1 MKIVLCKG
9 QFMGPISGADESLVT
24 YATQLKRAGHQASV
38 LTLYPHPS
46 AAQYEE
52 PLKEAGVEVL
62 RITDHKVHVLLALLR
77 NATRRLSHFSNGSPR
92 FLHKD
97 AERITRRIARRY
109 VRECHDYFHRSRA
122 DIVHVLTPDAAT
134 PVLIDASNAANVP
147 VIYQE
152 MGTPYYSAE
161 HEPYYERL
169 IESLPLCAEI
179 AALSPKL
186 ANLCRDRYRTRRPV
200 SVLPIM
206 VEDMRNG
213 HATQATRETVT
224 FGFAARFDAMKGPL
238 NLIKAFASI
247 DLPSVRLRMAGA
259 GPQASQIENQTAE
272 LRLGDRCDLPGAYTN
287 RKQKTAFYASLDVFV
302 LPSLAEGTPNCVIEA
317 MSFGLP
323 VIASSVGGVPE
334 VVTPDVGIL
343 VAAGDELALAAA
355 MRKLAE
361 NKTLRLRMG
370 QAARERYE
378 KLFTP
383 DAVLPMMIDTYRRAA
398 QRKVGWT
405 ANASDVAVGRL
416 SASLYAHSWLQ
427 AEHVD

>member
-24 YATQLKRAGHQASV
+24 YATQLKRSGHEATV

-46 AAQYEE
+46 AAQYEG

-62 RITDHKVHVLLALLR
+62 RITDHKAHVLLDLAR
-77 NATRRLSHFSNGSPR
+77 NATRRISHFSNGSQR

-97 AERITRRIARRY
+97 AERITRRIAKGYGRKCF
-109 VRECHDYFHRSRA
+109 EYFNRSGA
-122 DIVHVLTPDAAT
+122 DVVHVLTPDAAT
-134 PVLIDASNAANVP
+134 PVLIDASNAAKVP

-179 AALSPKL
+179 AALSPAL
-186 ANLCRDRYRTRRPV
+186 ADLCRDRYRTRSPV

-206 VEDMRNG
+206 VEDLRHG
-213 HATQATRETVT
+213 DVIQAIKETVT
-224 FGFAARFDAMKGPL
+224 FGFAARFAPMKGPL
-238 NLIKAFASI
+238 NLIRAFSRVH
-247 DLPSVRLRMAGA
+247 LPNARLRMAGA
-259 GPQASQIENQTAE
+259 GSQASQMETQIVQ
-272 LRLGDRCDLPGAYTN
+272 LGLSDRCDLPGAYTN
-287 RKQKTAFYASLDVFV
+287 RKKKIAFYTSLDVFV
-302 LPSLAEGTPNCVIEA
+302 LPSLGEGTPNCVIEA

-323 VIASSVGGVPE
+323 VIVTAVGGVPE

-343 VAAGDELALAAA
+343 VPPGDDVALAGALQ
-355 MRKLAE
+355 KLAE
-361 NKTLRLRMG
+361 DKTLRLRMG
-370 QAARERYE
+370 QCARDRYE

-383 DAVLPMMIDTYRRAA
+383 EVVLPVMLDTYRRVA
-398 QRKVGWT
+398 QRKVGSPPTYLVPQQIVPW
-405 ANASDVAVGRL
+405 SV
-416 SASLYAHSWLQ
+416 
-427 AEHVD
+427 

>member
-1 MKIVLCKG
+1 
-9 QFMGPISGADESLVT
+9 MGPISGADESLVT
-24 YATQLKRAGHQASV
+24 YATQLKRSGHEASV

-46 AAQYEE
+46 AAQYEA
-52 PLKEAGVEVL
+52 PLKEARVEVL
-62 RITDHKVHVLLALLR
+62 RITDHKVHVLLALAR
-77 NATRRLSHFSNGSPR
+77 DAARYFSHFSNGSQR

-97 AERITRRIARRY
+97 AERITRRVANRYARQCF
-109 VRECHDYFHRSRA
+109 EYFNRSGA

-179 AALSPKL
+179 AALSPQL
-186 ANLCRDRYRTRRPV
+186 ANLCVDRYRTRRPV

-206 VEDMRNG
+206 VEDLRNG
-213 HATQATRETVT
+213 HTLHATKETVT
-224 FGFAARFDAMKGPL
+224 FGFAARFEPMKGPL
-238 NLIKAFASI
+238 NLTRAFSRLH
-247 DLPSVRLRMAGA
+247 LPNARLRMAGA
-259 GPQASQIENQTAE
+259 GSQTSQMETQIAE
-272 LRLGDRCDLPGAYTN
+272 LGLSDRCDLPGAYTN
-287 RKQKTAFYASLDVFV
+287 RKQKIAFYTSLDVFV

-334 VVTPDVGIL
+334 VVTPDAGIL
-343 VAAGDELALAAA
+343 VPPGDEVALAGAL
-355 MRKLAE
+355 RKLAE
-361 NKTLRLRMG
+361 NKPLRLKMG
-370 QAARERYE
+370 QCARDRYE

-383 DAVLPMMIDTYRRAA
+383 ERVLPAMLDTYRRVA
-398 QRKVGWT
+398 QKKVGST
-405 ANASDVAVGRL
+405 SIIPDVAIN
-416 SASLYAHSWLQ
+416 SSLYQHSWLQ
-427 AEHVD
+427 AEPVD